1 MAGESDLAGMCE
13 EESFT
18 KDLKLR
24 EIRER
29 ACITFGSEHWNKD
42 LSLIV
47 FNLVL
52 VLPAVAYFNISTMS
66 KKMQSNKNK

>member
-24 EIRER
+24 EIGER

-52 VLPAVAYFNISTMS
+52 VLPAVAYFNTGTMS
-66 KKMQSNKNK
+66 QKMQSNKNR

>member
-24 EIRER
+24 EIGER
-29 ACITFGSEHWNKD
+29 ACITFGSEH
-42 LSLIV
+42 
-47 FNLVL
+47 
-52 VLPAVAYFNISTMS
+52 
-66 KKMQSNKNK
+66 